1 MLGREVAT
9 LVNNSNLAAGNYT
22 YDFNAVNVPSG
33 IYFYKLSAGE
43 FSDVK
48 KMTLIK

>member
-1 MLGREVAT
+1 MLGREVAA
-9 LVNNSNLAAGNYT
+9 LVNNLNMAAGNYT
-22 YDFNAVNVPSG
+22 YDFNAANIPSG

-48 KMTLIK
+48 RMTLIK